1 MFNDYSWR
9 WTRDCRGGIIMG
21 FILLGVILEII
32 AFIYLILICLLAYQD
47 KVSVRII
54 NKSIIEYWAM
64 IIVGLLSI
72 IIGIIIKLI

>member
-1 MFNDYSWR
+1 
-9 WTRDCRGGIIMG
+9 MG

-32 AFIYLILICLLAYQD
+32 TFIYLILVCLLTYKD

-54 NKSIIEYWAM
+54 NKSIIGYYAM
-64 IIVGLLSI
+64 MIVGLLSI